1 MKLLN
6 VKTLE
11 ECLDQ
16 VAIKEYEFDSP
27 ATKQFIDYLGR
38 GGKLEYFK
46 FARPFYRL
54 TKSGVYIL
62 KGIEEAATLQVV
74 YMRYQPAHQE
84 ELLSLI
90 ENYSEAGE
98 LPKTADGTCAR

>member
-38 GGKLEYFK
+38 DGKLEYFK
-46 FARPFYRL
+46 FARPFYRI

-62 KGIEEAATLQVV
+62 KGIEEARTLQVV
-74 YMRYQPAHQE
+74 YIRYQPEHQE
-84 ELLSLI
+84 ELLRLI
-90 ENYSEAGE
+90 EGYSEAVE
-98 LPKTADGTCAR
+98 HSKITDGTCAR